1 MAELTFQKFLK
12 NYVRQLSEQGTVS
25 IIRLADEASGTNYR
39 LREPLMLY
47 AMVTGQSDKLLCATK
62 DADLYKEY
70 HGILTT
76 CLKEQVMAILAEGT
90 DELPENY
97 HKVWRSYVSVRDR
110 SLGEQETIGLIREK
124 IQRLQEKHE
133 LSIPKVRN
141 AMALKPAKYNRWIVH
156 GDCTAVTLAEAR
168 TALNA
173 VTGLIQEQQAPKHQ
187 F

>member
-12 NYVRQLSEQGTVS
+12 NYVRQLSEQSTVS

-76 CLKEQVMAILAEGT
+76 YLKEQVMVILAEGT
-90 DELPENY
+90 GELPENY

-124 IQRLQEKHE
+124 IHRLQEKHG
-133 LSIPKVRN
+133 LSIPEIRN

-156 GDCTAVTLAEAR
+156 GDSTAVTLAEAR

-173 VTGLIQEQQAPKHQ
+173 VTGLIQEQQAPKLQ

>member
-12 NYVRQLSEQGTVS
+12 NYVRQLSEQSTVS

-39 LREPLMLY
+39 IREPLMLY

-62 DADLYKEY
+62 NAELYKEY

-76 CLKEQVMAILAEGT
+76 YLKEQVMAILAEGT

-110 SLGEQETIGLIREK
+110 GLADQETIGLIRNK
-124 IQRLQEKHE
+124 IHRLQEKHE
-133 LSIPKVRN
+133 IPIAEIRN
-141 AMALKPAKYNRWIVH
+141 AMALKPAKYNRWVVH

-168 TALNA
+168 TAFNA
-173 VTGLIQEQQAPKHQ
+173 VTELIQEQQNPKLQ

>member
-1 MAELTFQKFLK
+1 MAELTFQKYLK
-12 NYVRQLSEQGTVS
+12 NYVRNLSEQNTVS
-25 IIRLADEASGTNYR
+25 ILRLAEEASGNNYR
-39 LREPLMLY
+39 LREPLLLY
-47 AMVTGQSDKLLCATK
+47 AMVSGLSDKLLCATK
-62 DADLYKEY
+62 DAALYKEY

-76 CLKEQVMAILAEGT
+76 YPTEQVMAILADGT

-110 SLGEQETIGLIREK
+110 SLGEKETIGLIREK
-124 IQRLQEKHE
+124 IHRLQEKHN
-133 LSIPKVRN
+133 LSIPEIRN

-156 GDCTAVTLAEAR
+156 GDSTAVTLAEAR

-173 VTGLIQEQQAPKHQ
+173 VRELIQEQQTPKMQ

>member
-12 NYVRQLSEQGTVS
+12 NYVRNLSEQNTVS
-25 IIRLADEASGTNYR
+25 ILRLAEEASGTNYR
-39 LREPLMLY
+39 LREPLLLY
-47 AMVTGQSDKLLCATK
+47 AMVSGLSDKLLCATK
-62 DADLYKEY
+62 DAALYKEY

-76 CLKEQVMAILAEGT
+76 YLTEQVMAILAGGT

-110 SLGEQETIGLIREK
+110 SLVEKETIGLIRDK
-124 IQRLQEKHE
+124 IHRLQAKHDLPVTE
-133 LSIPKVRN
+133 IRS
-141 AMALKPAKYNRWIVH
+141 AMALKPAKYTRWMVH
-156 GDCTAVTLAEAR
+156 GDCETVTLAEAR

-173 VTGLIQEQQAPKHQ
+173 VTDLIQEQQTPKIQ

>member
-12 NYVRQLSEQGTVS
+12 SYVRQLSEQNTVS

-62 DADLYKEY
+62 DAGLYKEY

-76 CLKEQVMAILAEGT
+76 YLKEQVMVILSEGT

-97 HKVWRSYVSVRDR
+97 HKVWRSYVSVCDRD
-110 SLGEQETIGLIREK
+110 LVDQETIGLIRDK
-124 IQRLQEKHE
+124 IHRLQEKHE
-133 LSIPKVRN
+133 IPIAEIRN
-141 AMALKPAKYNRWIVH
+141 AIALKPAKYNRWMVH
-156 GDCTAVTLAEAR
+156 GDCKAVTLAEAR

-173 VTGLIQEQQAPKHQ
+173 VTDLIQAKQTPQIQ